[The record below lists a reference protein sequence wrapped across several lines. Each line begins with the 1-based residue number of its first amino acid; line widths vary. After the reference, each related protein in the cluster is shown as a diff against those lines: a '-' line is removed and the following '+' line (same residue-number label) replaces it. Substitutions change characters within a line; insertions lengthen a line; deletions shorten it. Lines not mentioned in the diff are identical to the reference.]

1 MKAFGLHTHRTVV
14 VLFPMLVAMILAAG
28 CGGPVHRIDDALSG
42 PQLVVN
48 PDTLRLG
55 VAKVLKTEMVF
66 SGAGFSPEEKIM
78 VVLRGDASATK
89 GVVVPLGY
97 ATADAKGRFTV
108 EVEKKMKIYNLLNAD
123 VTFGEKGAI
132 VLVSGPPVPAG
143 AYTARAT
150 GYQSDRQAT
159 CALSL
164 FPPSLFDR
172 VKDRIAR
179 MLGKIEQD

>member
-1 MKAFGLHTHRTVV
+1 MNPFATRACRSVVFLFLSLIILGL
-14 VLFPMLVAMILAAG
+14 ASG
-28 CGGPVHRIDDALSG
+28 CAGPVHRLDDALAG

-55 VAKVLKTEMVF
+55 VAKVMKTDVVF

-78 VVLRGDASATK
+78 VVLRGNGPATK

-97 ATADAKGRFTV
+97 GTADAEGRFTV
-108 EVEKKMKIYNLLNAD
+108 SVEKKMKIYNLLKAD

-143 AYTARAT
+143 TYTARAT
-150 GYQSDRQAT
+150 GYRSDRQAA
-159 CALSL
+159 CALTL
-164 FPPSLFDR
+164 APPSLFDR
-172 VKDRIAR
+172 VKDRLAR
-179 MLGKIEQD
+179 MLGKIEED